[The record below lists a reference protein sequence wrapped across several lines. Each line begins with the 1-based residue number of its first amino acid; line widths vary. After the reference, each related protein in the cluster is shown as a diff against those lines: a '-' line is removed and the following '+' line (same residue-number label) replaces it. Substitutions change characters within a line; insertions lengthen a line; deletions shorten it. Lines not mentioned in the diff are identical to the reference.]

1 MGNIVEI
8 MENGRTSCRYEY
20 DALGRLTREDNTES
34 GKTRTY
40 SYDNNGNI
48 LAKYEYALT
57 AKPTAELYLLDSVC
71 TAYSY
76 AENSDQLMAYGSETF
91 AYDAVGNPTTYRGKS
106 ATWQLG
112 RQLAAF
118 NGNTFTYNAGGRR
131 TKKNDLTFSYDSAGN
146 LIKQSNGLEFFYD
159 HTGIFA
165 IKHGGSTYY
174 CRKNAQNDVRFLLD
188 STGAVVV
195 KYSYDAWGNCKV
207 LNASGAEITDAN
219 HIGNLNPFRYRSYY
233 YDTETKLYYLQSR
246 YYDPEIGRFITIDDI
261 SYLNPD
267 AINGL
272 NLYAYCGNNPVV
284 LSDSSGNFAISTF
297 LIGLAISSIIGWAA
311 GEIFGHQLVGGIGSI
326 FGGGS
331 AIATG
336 ISLFAFGPVGWIIGG
351 IAIVAGTVSIAFGT
365 AEIQQHF
372 TGDNWIQDNFG
383 WSDSLYNGLYFAS
396 NIVSG
401 LATMGGT
408 FYKTTLHGQ
417 RAYALQNVKRFGYT
431 DSVKGHINSYFGK
444 KYGSTGITVGG
455 PPDIRPYTN
464 SLWAQKTIIKYGAMT
479 ADDFGWVFTLDG
491 YRLGINNKLRLIW
504 HFGRGF

>member
-48 LAKYEYALT
+48 LARYEYTIT

-76 AENSDQLMAYGSETF
+76 AENSDQLMAYGAETF
-91 AYDAVGNPTTYRGKS
+91 AYDAIGNPTTYRGKS

-118 NGNTFTYNAGGRR
+118 DGNTFTYNAGGRR
-131 TKKNDLTFSYDSAGN
+131 TKKNSITFSYDSAGN

-188 STGAVVV
+188 SSGSVVV
-195 KYSYDAWGNCKV
+195 KYSYNAWGNCKV
-207 LNASGAEITDAN
+207 LNASGTEITDAN

-272 NLYAYCGNNPVV
+272 NLYAYCGNNPVNRV
-284 LSDSSGNFAISTF
+284 DATGHAWWNPFTWDWGAIGRGLLSVAAI
-297 LIGLAISSIIGWAA
+297 
-311 GEIFGHQLVGGIGSI
+311 VGGIALCFVPGAQAI
-326 FGGGS
+326 GAGLIIAGAGGLIGGAIGMATGVGFS
-331 AIATG
+331 YGWDIGTIIGGTIGLIVAFPNLLNLTLQITIPTIVNAGGALMMVGATITIPAGAAIAT
-336 ISLFAFGPVGWIIGG
+336 A
-351 IAIVAGTVSIAFGT
+351 AGA
-365 AEIQQHF
+365 
-372 TGDNWIQDNFG
+372 
-383 WSDSLYNGLYFAS
+383 GLLMFAS
-396 NIVSG
+396 
-401 LATMGGT
+401 
-408 FYKTTLHGQ
+408 
-417 RAYALQNVKRFGYT
+417 QNRPGNNRTQNKQFNDAARKAGF
-431 DSVKGHINSYFGK
+431 DPNNPSDK
-444 KYGSTGITVGG
+444 
-455 PPDIRPYTN
+455 DI
-464 SLWAQKTIIKYGAMT
+464 
-479 ADDFGWVFTLDG
+479 
-491 YRLGINNKLRLIW
+491 LREPLKIPEDIE
-504 HFGRGF
+504 

>member
-1 MGNIVEI
+1 M
-8 MENGRTSCRYEY
+8 
-20 DALGRLTREDNTES
+20 
-34 GKTRTY
+34 
-40 SYDNNGNI
+40 
-48 LAKYEYALT
+48 
-57 AKPTAELYLLDSVC
+57 
-71 TAYSY
+71 
-76 AENSDQLMAYGSETF
+76 
-91 AYDAVGNPTTYRGKS
+91 
-106 ATWQLG
+106 
-112 RQLAAF
+112 
-118 NGNTFTYNAGGRR
+118 
-131 TKKNDLTFSYDSAGN
+131 
-146 LIKQSNGLEFFYD
+146 
-159 HTGIFA
+159 
-165 IKHGGSTYY
+165 
-174 CRKNAQNDVRFLLD
+174 
-188 STGAVVV
+188 
-195 KYSYDAWGNCKV
+195 
-207 LNASGAEITDAN
+207 
-219 HIGNLNPFRYRSYY
+219 
-233 YDTETKLYYLQSR
+233 
-246 YYDPEIGRFITIDDI
+246 
-261 SYLNPD
+261 
-267 AINGL
+267 
-272 NLYAYCGNNPVV
+272 
-284 LSDSSGNFAISTF
+284 SDSSGNFAISTF